1 MRLGIAEI
9 FAKVEEATTNEERIA
24 ILRKHGSEIN
34 NTTLAT
40 VLKYAMDT
48 KTPWHPDLPK
58 EKVKWKPNEFFDQQM
73 MLGQMLRKV
82 PRHFFEGGTPMPAEK
97 RTMLWIQFL
106 EGIDK
111 DDARVM
117 EAVRLRSTLPYKS
130 ITRKLIKEA
139 YPGFLGEEVKAE
151 E

>member
-9 FAKVEEATTNEERIA
+9 FEKVEAAETTEQRVA
-24 ILRKHGSEIN
+24 ILRKNGSEIN

-40 VLKYAMDT
+40 VIRWCMDAD
-48 KTPWHPDLPK
+48 TPWHSDLPK
-58 EKVKWKPNEFFDQQM
+58 SKVEYTPNPFFDQHM
-73 MLGQMLRKV
+73 MLQQSLRQV

-97 RTMLWIQFL
+97 RELLWIKFL
-106 EGIDK
+106 ESIDK

-117 EAVRLRSTLPYKS
+117 EAVRLRTTLPYKS

-139 YPGFLGEEVKAE
+139 FPGFLGEEAKA
-151 E
+151 

>member
-9 FAKVEEATTNEERIA
+9 FAKVEEAKTNDERIA

-40 VLKYAMDT
+40 VLRYAMDP
-48 KTPWHPDLPK
+48 KTSWHPDLPK
-58 EKVKWKPNEFFDQQM
+58 EKVKWKQNPYLDQQM
-73 MLGQMLRKV
+73 MLGQMLRML
-82 PRHFFEGGTPMPAEK
+82 PRHFFEGSTPMSAEK
-97 RTMLWIQFL
+97 RTNLWIQFL
-106 EGIDK
+106 EGIDY

-117 EAVRLRSTLPYKS
+117 ECVRLRTTLPYKS

-139 YPGFLGEEVKAE
+139 FPGFLGEEVKE
-151 E
+151 KE